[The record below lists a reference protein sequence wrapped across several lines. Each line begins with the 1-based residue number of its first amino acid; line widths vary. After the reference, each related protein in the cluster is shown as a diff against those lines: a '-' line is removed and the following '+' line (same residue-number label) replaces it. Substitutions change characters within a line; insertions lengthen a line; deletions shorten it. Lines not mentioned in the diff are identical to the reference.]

1 MVWIPGGEFAM
12 GSDDADAAADERPLH
27 RVSVRGFWLDATEVT
42 NAQFGAFVAA
52 TGYVTTAEQ
61 PIDRAALAA
70 QLPPGAELPP
80 PEALQP
86 GSLLFQIPTDPAV
99 RACMEWQRWWVF
111 VPGASWRHPAGP
123 GSDLAGREQHPVVHV
138 SHDDARAFA
147 TWAGKRLPTEAEWE
161 RAARGGLARQRYVW
175 GDARDPDGGCAANI
189 WQGEFPHQDDG
200 VDGFRGT
207 APVGSFAANGFGLFD
222 MSGNVWEWTADWYRP
237 DTYRRR
243 AATLAVDPQGPTA
256 SFDPDEPWAPKRVT
270 RGGSYLCSDVYCLGY
285 RPSAR
290 MKTSPDTSLLH
301 TGFRC
306 ARDG

>member
-1 MVWIPGGEFAM
+1 M
-12 GSDDADAAADERPLH
+12 GSDDPDAASDERPVH
-27 RVSVRGFWLDATEVT
+27 RVSLRGFWLDATEVT

-80 PEALQP
+80 AEALLP
-86 GSLLFQIPTDPAV
+86 GSLVFRIPTDPAV
-99 RACMEWQRWWVF
+99 RACMEWQTWWAF
-111 VPGASWRHPAGP
+111 VPGACWRRPTGP

-147 TWAGKRLPTEAEWE
+147 TWARKRLPTEAEWE
-161 RAARGGLARQRYVW
+161 RAARGGLERQRYTW
-175 GDARDPDGGCAANI
+175 GDVRDPDGACVANI
-189 WQGEFPHQDDG
+189 WQGEFPQQDDG
-200 VDGFRGT
+200 LDGFRGT
-207 APVGSFAANGFGLFD
+207 APVGSFAPNGFGLFD

-243 AATLAVDPQGPTA
+243 GSRLAVDPSGPSA
-256 SFDPDEPWAPKRVT
+256 SFDPDEPTAQKRVT
-270 RGGSYLCSDVYCLGY
+270 RGGSYLCSDVYCIGY